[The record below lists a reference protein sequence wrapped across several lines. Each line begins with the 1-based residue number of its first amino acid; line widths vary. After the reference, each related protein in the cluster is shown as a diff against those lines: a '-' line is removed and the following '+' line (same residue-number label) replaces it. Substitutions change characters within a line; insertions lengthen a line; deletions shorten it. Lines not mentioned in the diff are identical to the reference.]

1 VTTGWQPNSV
11 ITNCENL
18 GVQVQIVF
26 NNDDRGSPEVSIVL
40 LDWSCRES
48 FHILDYLAHQT
59 VPREQYEVI
68 WIEYYDRRAP
78 QIEQMLRKSRAFGKA
93 PAVDRWVIMGV
104 PKETY
109 YHKHLMYNAGIML
122 SRGEIVAICDS
133 DAIAKESF
141 VETIIKCF
149 KQDSDI
155 VLHLDQARNNDTS
168 FYPFNYPTID
178 EVIGAGCINWLNG
191 KTAGLWDTEDILHT
205 RNYGACM
212 AALRGDLI
220 KIGGAD
226 EHIDY
231 LGHVCGPYDMTF
243 RLVNLGKRE
252 VWHPEEFLYHVW
264 HPGQAGEKNYVGPHD
279 GLHMSSRA
287 LLARVTGRILPFV
300 ENPAIRNLRLED
312 TQVALEQ
319 SLALVVSEERLQS
332 WSIENIPKLRRR
344 LWRVL
349 QSSQSPITA
358 LRLFKTFLKLLMKQA
373 WAKAAQLRT
382 KAVAVSDRPM
392 ETKSTTQP
400 RAAKETVLKLAKV
413 YQFARRIFEFHIYAT
428 EQSRQCLEAL
438 AAQGDQEVSFYG
450 TGDVAEIFY
459 DLTFEVPLKIKNIY
473 DDLDGESFHGF
484 RVLPIEN
491 CDSNG
496 EKLIITSL
504 VGIDDKVRR
513 LKTLGVSPERIVVL
527 Q

>member
-1 VTTGWQPNSV
+1 
-11 ITNCENL
+11 
-18 GVQVQIVF
+18 VQIVF

-78 QIEQMLRKSRAFGKA
+78 QIDQMLRKSRAFGKA

-104 PKETY
+104 PKKTY
-109 YHKHLMYNAGIML
+109 YHKHLMYNAGIVL
-122 SRGEIVAICDS
+122 SRGEIVP
-133 DAIAKESF
+133 F
-141 VETIIKCF
+141 VILMPLPKKASWKRLSSVLNKT
-149 KQDSDI
+149 DI

-252 VWHPEEFLYHVW
+252 VWHPEEFCTMSGIRASRRKIMSAPMTACIC
-264 HPGQAGEKNYVGPHD
+264 HPEPY
-279 GLHMSSRA
+279 
-287 LLARVTGRILPFV
+287 
-300 ENPAIRNLRLED
+300 
-312 TQVALEQ
+312 
-319 SLALVVSEERLQS
+319 
-332 WSIENIPKLRRR
+332 
-344 LWRVL
+344 WR
-349 QSSQSPITA
+349 
-358 LRLFKTFLKLLMKQA
+358 
-373 WAKAAQLRT
+373 
-382 KAVAVSDRPM
+382 
-392 ETKSTTQP
+392 E
-400 RAAKETVLKLAKV
+400 
-413 YQFARRIFEFHIYAT
+413 
-428 EQSRQCLEAL
+428 
-438 AAQGDQEVSFYG
+438 
-450 TGDVAEIFY
+450 
-459 DLTFEVPLKIKNIY
+459 
-473 DDLDGESFHGF
+473 
-484 RVLPIEN
+484 
-491 CDSNG
+491 
-496 EKLIITSL
+496 
-504 VGIDDKVRR
+504 
-513 LKTLGVSPERIVVL
+513 
-527 Q
+527 